1 MVEERRGTKQTSQV
15 VHVLR
20 LDPPVAFQG
29 QTLEHVRLS
38 LTVKVRRVPAKATVK
53 ANADY
58 RELNVVERLV
68 VYYIQ
73 MSSSCHIEHSR
84 TENKTAMIKTAKS
97 EPAKKK
103 LLIMEGRKQSK
114 FLENIK
120 VVADGPI
127 AAGKFFFIAGT
138 RNPASTMNSYCI
150 NHDLHEPDQQIPP
163 DVAIFLPVPKHWTVA
178 GF

>member
-68 VYYIQ
+68 VHHIQ

-84 TENKTAMIKTAKS
+84 TENKNAMIKTAKS

-103 LLIMEGRKQSK
+103 LFIMEGRKQSK
-114 FLENIK
+114 DQKLTHNASNLHKTSIDERPTQTEGQNKIK
-120 VVADGPI
+120 QVVVLLA
-127 AAGKFFFIAGT
+127 FI
-138 RNPASTMNSYCI
+138 R
-150 NHDLHEPDQQIPP
+150 
-163 DVAIFLPVPKHWTVA
+163 K
-178 GF
+178 

>member
-29 QTLEHVRLS
+29 QTLEHARLS

-68 VYYIQ
+68 VHHIQ
-73 MSSSCHIEHSR
+73 VNRALRLHRR
-84 TENKTAMIKTAKS
+84 TKRVH
-97 EPAKKK
+97 
-103 LLIMEGRKQSK
+103 GRVN
-114 FLENIK
+114 L
-120 VVADGPI
+120 
-127 AAGKFFFIAGT
+127 
-138 RNPASTMNSYCI
+138 
-150 NHDLHEPDQQIPP
+150 
-163 DVAIFLPVPKHWTVA
+163 
-178 GF
+178 

>member
-53 ANADY
+53 ASADY

-68 VYYIQ
+68 VHHIQ
-73 MSSSCHIEHSR
+73 VNRALRLHRR
-84 TENKTAMIKTAKS
+84 TNVSTA
-97 EPAKKK
+97 
-103 LLIMEGRKQSK
+103 
-114 FLENIK
+114 
-120 VVADGPI
+120 
-127 AAGKFFFIAGT
+127 
-138 RNPASTMNSYCI
+138 ASTCRCRRRVTSNIHAPRIRTPCSRQRKANRRRRSC
-150 NHDLHEPDQQIPP
+150 P
-163 DVAIFLPVPKHWTVA
+163 
-178 GF
+178 